1 MAARDPGGNPARVT
15 LGGRCR
21 LTWHSAKKGVAVKL
35 ELKGITK
42 RFGSL
47 VANDHIDLTVEPGQ
61 IHALLGENG
70 AGKTTLMNVLYGL
83 AQPDEGEILID
94 GQPQHLGSPSN
105 AIQAGIGMVHQHFML
120 VPVFTVAENV
130 TLGMERTRAL
140 GLLDRRRTR
149 RDVRELSERYG
160 LQVNPDALVEDLPV
174 GVQQRV
180 EIVKALLREASV
192 LILDEP
198 TSVLTPGETEEL
210 FRIMRDLR
218 AGGRSIVFISHKL
231 KEVQEIADTIT
242 VIRRGQVVGQRPPT
256 ASDAE
261 LASLMVGRSVQLR
274 VTKPPAQPG
283 DVRLDVQDLTVAGE
297 EGKPAL
303 DEVSFQVRAGEILG
317 VAGVQ
322 GNGQTELCEAL
333 LGLRPA
339 AAGSVRLDGHDL
351 THATPRQR
359 LRAGI
364 GYIPEDRQEDG
375 LVAGFSVADNLVL
388 DVYDR
393 AAVRLRD
400 RAGPRHDPRRPRP
413 SGWPT
418 STSAPRPPRPRRAPC
433 PAATSR
439 RSSWPARS
447 AATVRLLVASQ
458 PTRGLDVGSI
468 EFVHRRI
475 VEQRDRGL
483 AVLLISSELDEIYA
497 LSDRIAVM
505 YEGKI
510 TGFRPPDV
518 PAEELGMLMAG
529 ASDADAAAASPAG
542 ADAPAAGSATA
553 PEPACWTPACWAP
566 ASRTDSPEDHGSPD
580 ARRRRPLRTGPADG
594 DGAEPR
600 MSEPASPPPPGR
612 RRAAAA
618 GADQPGPGRP
628 AASSAGPCSTPSWR
642 ATRWWSRSWPSR
654 SPWCWAAC

>member
-1 MAARDPGGNPARVT
+1 
-15 LGGRCR
+15 
-21 LTWHSAKKGVAVKL
+21 VKL

-42 RFGSL
+42 RYGSL

-70 AGKTTLMNVLYGL
+70 AGKTTLMNVLFGL
-83 AQPDEGEILID
+83 TQPDEGEILID
-94 GQPQHLGSPSN
+94 GQPQHLGSPSH

-140 GLLDRRRTR
+140 GLIDRRRTR
-149 RDVRELSERYG
+149 RDVRELSEQYG

-180 EIVKALLREASV
+180 EIVKALLREANV

-231 KEVQEIADTIT
+231 KEVQEIADVIT

-261 LASLMVGRSVQLR
+261 LAALMVGRSVQLR
-274 VTKPPAQPG
+274 VTKPPASPG
-283 DVRLDVQDLTVAGE
+283 EVRLDVQDLSVAGE
-297 EGKPAL
+297 EGRPAL
-303 DEVSFQVRAGEILG
+303 DAVSFQVRAGEILG

-333 LGLRPA
+333 LGLLPPA
-339 AAGSVRLDGHDL
+339 GGSIRLEGRDL
-351 THATPRQR
+351 TRASPRQR

-375 LVAGFSVADNLVL
+375 LVAGFSVASNLVL
-388 DVYDR
+388 DVYDQPPYASGIALNLGTINKT
-393 AAVRLRD
+393 AAERVADFDIRT
-400 RAGPRHDPRRPRP
+400 
-413 SGWPT
+413 T
-418 STSAPRPPRPRRAPC
+418 STAT
-433 PAATSR
+433 PAGTLSGGNQQKVIL
-439 RSSWPARS
+439 AREIGRD
-447 AATVRLLVASQ
+447 VRLLVASQ

-475 VEQRDRGL
+475 VEERDQGV
-483 AVLLISSELDEIYA
+483 AVLIISSELDEIYA

-510 TGFRPPDV
+510 TGFRDPDV

-529 ASDADAAAASPAG
+529 ATDADAAASRHGEGLGAAG
-542 ADAPAAGSATA
+542 AETGLMASGLLGIGVPGTGAPPDAP
-553 PEPACWTPACWAP
+553 P
-566 ASRTDSPEDHGSPD
+566 PD
-580 ARRRRPLRTGPADG
+580 AVPPDGAPADG
-594 DGAEPR
+594 DGDPADDGGEP
-600 MSEPASPPPPGR
+600 G
-612 RRAAAA
+612 
-618 GADQPGPGRP
+618 
-628 AASSAGPCSTPSWR
+628 
-642 ATRWWSRSWPSR
+642 
-654 SPWCWAAC
+654 